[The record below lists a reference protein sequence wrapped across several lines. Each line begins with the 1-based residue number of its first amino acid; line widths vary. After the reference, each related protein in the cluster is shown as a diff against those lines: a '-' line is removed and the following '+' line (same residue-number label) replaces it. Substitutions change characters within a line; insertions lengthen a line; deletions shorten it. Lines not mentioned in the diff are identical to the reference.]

1 MHECKSMIRFQMKR
15 ALTRVLIGGDRGL
28 IIAPDPRP
36 AHFRPSRLAPPRPTH
51 HVPTHSPSHKAKLS
65 RSCYC
70 LNTANDAL
78 HTDAQHTRRTKADPL
93 GVDGDSNE
101 GLDNIWNENP
111 IVHRHITAA
120 HTSWQNNDGAQ
131 AAFHRSQVHHD
142 LELINHAILP
152 RHIATNRCKKLG
164 CVFEGVYGQFWDK

>member
-1 MHECKSMIRFQMKR
+1 MIRFQMKR
-15 ALTRVLIGGDRGL
+15 ALTRVLIGGGRGV

-36 AHFRPSRLAPPRPTH
+36 AHFRPTPFAPPRPSH
-51 HVPTHSPSHKAKLS
+51 HVPTPFPAHKAKLS

-78 HTDAQHTRRTKADPL
+78 RTDAQHTRHTKADPR

-101 GLDNIWNENP
+101 GRANIWTGNP

-120 HTSWQNNDGAQ
+120 HTSWQNNDGARV
-131 AAFHRSQVHHD
+131 AFHRSQVHHN

-152 RHIATNRCKKLG
+152 RHIATDR
-164 CVFEGVYGQFWDK
+164 YGQVEGCLANIDF